1 MYCFKPYA
9 LAAVFFL
16 NKTTVV
22 AIIKARSRSMN
33 AKVGMGQNSG
43 QASSRP
49 QRGTGGTY
57 EPARPGTH
65 PRGPKRSLPK
75 GKKDA
80 VHLVK
85 FNIVF

>member
-43 QASSRP
+43 QASSCP

-65 PRGPKRSLPK
+65 PPWSEKVFAQRQK
-75 GKKDA
+75 GCSCQ
-80 VHLVK
+80 
-85 FNIVF
+85 I